1 MSKTIRGILLAG
13 LMSLSAVT
21 LALELKTDAPQ
32 RYVVKNGDTLWSI
45 AERFT
50 DDPWQW
56 TQIWYLNEQVEN
68 PHLIFPGDELGL
80 VQVAGATRVTVT
92 ERGEASRTVKLTPA
106 TASGTVKLQPV
117 ARVEPIEAAITAIPQ
132 DAIRGFLRQ
141 NRVVAAEVLDKAPR
155 IISGVDARIM
165 MGAGGTVYARGDFGD
180 QAAAAYGVFRRG
192 QVYRDPQTN
201 EVLGLE
207 AIEVGLGRVTAKDA
221 DIVTLE
227 LERTNQQVS
236 IGDLLL
242 PTEDRTLLAN
252 YYPKAPSKA
261 VSGQI
266 LAVSGGVSQVGQF
279 DVVVLNRGERDGLEA
294 GSVLLVKKAGS
305 VVYDRTAG
313 EKVRLPEEQAGT
325 VMVFR
330 TFEKMSYGLV
340 MRATRPLRVGDKIE
354 NPNN

>member
-13 LMSLSAVT
+13 LMGLSAAS
-21 LALELKTDAPQ
+21 LALDLKTDAPQ
-32 RYVVKNGDTLWSI
+32 RYVVKKGDTLWDIS
-45 AERFT
+45 ERFAN
-50 DDPWQW
+50 DPWQW
-56 TQIWYLNEQVEN
+56 PQIWYLNDQIEN

-80 VQVAGATRVTVT
+80 VQVGGETRVTVT
-92 ERGEASRTVKLTPA
+92 QRGDASRTVKLTP
-106 TASGTVKLQPV
+106 GTVKMQPT
-117 ARVEPIEAAITAIPQ
+117 ARVEPIESAIPAIPQ

-141 NRVVAAEVLDKAPR
+141 HRVVEPQVLDKAPR
-155 IISGVDARIM
+155 IISGTDARIM
-165 MGAGGTVYARGDFGD
+165 MGAGGNVYARGEFGE
-180 QAAAAYGVFRRG
+180 QVAAAYGVFRRG

-207 AIEVGLGRVTAKDA
+207 ALDIGQGRVLAKEN

-242 PTEDRTLLAN
+242 PTEDRPLLAN
-252 YYPKAPSKA
+252 YYPKAPLKE
-261 VSGQI
+261 VHGQI
-266 LAVSGGVSQVGQF
+266 LAVSGGVTQVGQY

-294 GSVLLVKKAGS
+294 GSVLLVKKVGNI
-305 VVYDRTAG
+305 VYDRVAG
-313 EKVRLPEEQAGT
+313 ERVRLPDERAGT